1 MKKYISLLRQ
11 LKCCE
16 NKDIISE
23 SLLRHLAILIGCF
36 SLDDL
41 KIVCKK
47 SSNMHSEII
56 EKFETTNDNIKSI
69 STIEMD
75 NTILQLKGL
84 TYNKSKF
91 ILIKNKSGS
100 TCLAYNNK
108 NF

>member
-1 MKKYISLLRQ
+1 MKKLVSHLRQ

-16 NKDIISE
+16 NKDIITE
-23 SLLRHLAILIGCF
+23 SLLCHLLILIGCF

-47 SSNMHSEII
+47 SSKMHSEII
-56 EKFETTNDNIKSI
+56 EKFEITNDNIKNI

-75 NTILQLKGL
+75 KTILQLKGL
-84 TYNKSKF
+84 TYNKSRF
-91 ILIKNKSGS
+91 ILIKTESGS
-100 TCLAYNNK
+100 TCLAYNSK